1 MIEKKQ
7 SIQNGDEANKKQDL
21 SWTTRWPE
29 MALRTGNFGRGILL
43 IVLRMW
49 ETNMLI
55 ADRTL

>member
-1 MIEKKQ
+1 MKQ
-7 SIQNGDEANKKQDL
+7 SIRKGDEANKKQDL

-49 ETNMLI
+49 EINMFL
-55 ADRTL
+55 ADHTL